1 MTNQI
6 YVYHIL
12 YRNYNII
19 SSESQEKMLIF
30 DKSSDIAKDNSSS
43 MVAIIFLAFFG
54 LVEKKKRGQWDA

>member
-1 MTNQI
+1 
-6 YVYHIL
+6 
-12 YRNYNII
+12 
-19 SSESQEKMLIF
+19 MLIF